1 MYLQQSKESDDF
13 IQSCRCVA
21 TTTCALKR
29 VTKEGVDLERVRLIK
44 AECVIHPRGQYITK

>member
-13 IQSCRCVA
+13 IQSCG
-21 TTTCALKR
+21 ALKR